1 MLIETFITNIARRLR
16 DVGKKQWDDEFL
28 LSATNA
34 AISAL
39 CRSMPQV
46 YTVNRNLTLQAG
58 TEQNLDTD
66 LHKIVTILHNV
77 KADGSPG
84 RAITQTDMSVLDAA
98 YPQWRQDA
106 PREYIRHWMIDEFAE
121 SRFYVWPP
129 AEASNAALEPPTRY
143 PMSLLRLLNQIEPV
157 DTN

>member
-16 DVGKKQWDDEFL
+16 DVGKKQWDDDFL

-46 YTVNRNLTLQAG
+46 YTVNRDLILQAG
-58 TEQNLDTD
+58 TEQNIDVD

-84 RAITQTDMSVLDAA
+84 RAITKADMGVLDAA
-98 YPQWRQDA
+98 CPQWRQDA
-106 PREYIRHWMIDEFAE
+106 PREYIRHWMVDEFDE

-129 AEASNAALEPPTRY
+129 AEASNAATRA
-143 PMSLLRLLNQIEPV
+143 
-157 DTN
+157 TNGTR